1 MGHSACPECLL
12 EHSDY
17 PKLNPLDLINRSG
30 VKYTVSN
37 KNTNTP
43 LGIHSNTNTNMR
55 IKIQIQIWCNLQ
67 LTLFQIAGSTHFLNS
82 WRLMPTV
89 QKDSYGPQIL
99 NDLNQTNHIKIHVC
113 LQYLFKCLKA
123 AKEILRYDHTINYPL
138 SVDKHLS
145 QDKCFLRQFLHA
157 ASVA

>member
-43 LGIHSNTNTNMR
+43 LGIHSNTNTNTSGWNLSNTNTNMR
-55 IKIQIQIWCNLQ
+55 IQIQIQ
-67 LTLFQIAGSTHFLNS
+67 L
-82 WRLMPTV
+82 RR
-89 QKDSYGPQIL
+89 
-99 NDLNQTNHIKIHVC
+99 
-113 LQYLFKCLKA
+113 
-123 AKEILRYDHTINYPL
+123 EI
-138 SVDKHLS
+138 
-145 QDKCFLRQFLHA
+145 
-157 ASVA
+157 